1 MNTQEI
7 ESYAACVELL
17 GDNQD
22 AILEV
27 LATLNR
33 TDKIT
38 VLDRA
43 FERTQERIKSTGS
56 PHWRPIFEGI
66 EED

>member
-27 LATLNR
+27 LATLN
-33 TDKIT
+33 
-38 VLDRA
+38 
-43 FERTQERIKSTGS
+43 
-56 PHWRPIFEGI
+56 
-66 EED
+66 